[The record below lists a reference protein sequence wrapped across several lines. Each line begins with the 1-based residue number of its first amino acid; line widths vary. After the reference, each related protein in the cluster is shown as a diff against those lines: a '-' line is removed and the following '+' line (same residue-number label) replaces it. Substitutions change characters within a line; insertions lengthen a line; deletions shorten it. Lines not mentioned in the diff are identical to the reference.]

1 MPPMK
6 RPASAEEGPRK
17 RPASS
22 INQMV
27 REIKEQSAA
36 MSETRDKAKG
46 EKFAKMLKAG
56 TLPPEVELEDT
67 ITEYKDEFSF
77 PPGAKI

>member
-1 MPPMK
+1 
-6 RPASAEEGPRK
+6 
-17 RPASS
+17 
-22 INQMV
+22 
-27 REIKEQSAA
+27 
-36 MSETRDKAKG
+36 MSETRDKGKG